1 MPESATV
8 TVAVPDGITEAGLD
22 PQVAPLGKPEQVIVT
37 DWLNPAFEPT
47 FTA

>member
-1 MPESATV
+1 MPETATV

-22 PQVAPLGKPEQVIVT
+22 PHVAPLGKPEHVIVT
-37 DWLNPAFEPT
+37 DLLNPAFEPI

>member
-1 MPESATV
+1 MPETATV
-8 TVAVPDGITEAGLD
+8 TVADPDGITEAGLEAH
-22 PQVAPLGKPEQVIVT
+22 VAPLGKPEHVIVT